1 MTTALVLAP
10 PDSQKPFTLE
20 IDASGLGMDAVLL
33 QNGHPIAYFSK
44 KLSLGLQKQ
53 SAYTRELY
61 AITRTIAKFRYYLL

>member
-1 MTTALVLAP
+1 MTIALVLAP

-44 KLSLGLQKQ
+44 KLSLGLQK
-53 SAYTRELY
+53 
-61 AITRTIAKFRYYLL
+61 